1 MERGH
6 VLRSYFVGGIMTDK
20 RKIEILERLVS
31 NQQQE
36 INELRQEK
44 AELQAKIDE
53 YSALDDDVQELRNE
67 LFKENSEL
75 TNLEFIEKSLKLR
88 EALLKEDPSNDIF
101 VARGHNIS
109 PTQADYDTAERVA
122 EIYAECVDYANGDS
136 ELFTQE
142 LMRRTNDAMPQHARR
157 R

>member
-20 RKIEILERLVS
+20 KKISILERLVL

-53 YSALDDDVQELRNE
+53 YSALDDDVQELRF
-67 LFKENSEL
+67 LIKEAKQLNSEL
-75 TNLEFIEKSLKLR
+75 NVSKNKHIKSQKEYDREMKLFFLKQKTNKF
-88 EALLKEDPSNDIF
+88 
-101 VARGHNIS
+101 
-109 PTQADYDTAERVA
+109 
-122 EIYAECVDYANGDS
+122 
-136 ELFTQE
+136 
-142 LMRRTNDAMPQHARR
+142 
-157 R
+157 

>member
-36 INELRQEK
+36 INELKQEK

-53 YSALDDDVQELRNE
+53 YSALDDDVQELRN
-67 LFKENSEL
+67 LIKEAKQLNSEL
-75 TNLEFIEKSLKLR
+75 NVSKNKHIKSQKEYEREMKLFFLKQKTNKF
-88 EALLKEDPSNDIF
+88 
-101 VARGHNIS
+101 
-109 PTQADYDTAERVA
+109 
-122 EIYAECVDYANGDS
+122 
-136 ELFTQE
+136 
-142 LMRRTNDAMPQHARR
+142 
-157 R
+157 

>member
-44 AELQAKIDE
+44 VELQAKIDE
-53 YSALDDDVQELRNE
+53 YFALDDDVQELRNLMNE
-67 LFKENSEL
+67 AKQLNSEL
-75 TNLEFIEKSLKLR
+75 NVSKNKHIKSQKEYDREMKLFFLKQKTNKF
-88 EALLKEDPSNDIF
+88 
-101 VARGHNIS
+101 
-109 PTQADYDTAERVA
+109 
-122 EIYAECVDYANGDS
+122 
-136 ELFTQE
+136 
-142 LMRRTNDAMPQHARR
+142 
-157 R
+157 

>member
-44 AELQAKIDE
+44 AELQAKIDK
-53 YSALDDDVQELRNE
+53 YSALDDDVQELRN
-67 LFKENSEL
+67 LIKEAKQLNSEL
-75 TNLEFIEKSLKLR
+75 NVSKNKHIKSQKEYEREMKLFF
-88 EALLKEDPSNDIF
+88 SNRKRNKF
-101 VARGHNIS
+101 
-109 PTQADYDTAERVA
+109 
-122 EIYAECVDYANGDS
+122 
-136 ELFTQE
+136 
-142 LMRRTNDAMPQHARR
+142 
-157 R
+157 